1 MPVQEKNRKVSKEVW
16 LTEEFSDDLKFQ
28 KNKDVFKE
36 DYTKVGTIND
46 KVQNVLDCVK
56 DNYKGFFRYVQKKR
70 KRICLVKMS
79 IC

>member
-36 DYTKVGTIND
+36 DYIKVGTIND
-46 KVQNVLDCVK
+46 KVQ
-56 DNYKGFFRYVQKKR
+56 
-70 KRICLVKMS
+70 MS
-79 IC
+79 QTG